1 MNRLVF
7 SNIPDLGWLGRQKR
21 LWRVIGSPEVA
32 PKRLI
37 HITSDIQKNNFFIE
51 QKNIKKNKDIN
62 MIFKKLKIKI

>member
-1 MNRLVF
+1 M
-7 SNIPDLGWLGRQKR
+7 
-21 LWRVIGSPEVA
+21 IGSPEVA